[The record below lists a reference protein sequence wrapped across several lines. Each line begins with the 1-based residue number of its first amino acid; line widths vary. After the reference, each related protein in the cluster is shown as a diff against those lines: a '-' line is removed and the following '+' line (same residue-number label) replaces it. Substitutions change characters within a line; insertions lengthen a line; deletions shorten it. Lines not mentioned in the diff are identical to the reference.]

1 MDFEDRDYI
10 MRQMKVMAKGI
21 GVLLEISSLKEL
33 LKLEFSADDNLTD
46 PEIEFVIYSAR
57 VEELLDRGFL
67 TMDELAQAMD
77 VPRERVENLL
87 YNEEMATKLELEHM
101 MRLVDEKM
109 HWLDT
114 NGQ

>member
-1 MDFEDRDYI
+1 MDYEDRDYI

-67 TMDELAQAMD
+67 TMGELSQALE
-77 VPRERVENLL
+77 VPEKRVENLL
-87 YNEEMATKLELEHM
+87 YNEDMATRLELEQIKRM
-101 MRLVDEKM
+101 VDEKM
-109 HWLDT
+109 HWLDS

>member
-57 VEELLDRGFL
+57 VEELLDRNLL
-67 TMDELAQAMD
+67 TLDELAQALE
-77 VPRERVENLL
+77 VPRKRVENLL
-87 YNEEMATKLELEHM
+87 YHDDMATKLELEQL

-109 HWLDT
+109 NWVDP
-114 NGQ
+114 NDR